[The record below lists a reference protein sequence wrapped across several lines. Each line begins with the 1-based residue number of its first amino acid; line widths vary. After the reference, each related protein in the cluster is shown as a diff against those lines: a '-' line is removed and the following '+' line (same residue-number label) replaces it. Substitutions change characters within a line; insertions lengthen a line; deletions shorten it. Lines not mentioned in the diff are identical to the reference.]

1 MNYSKKSVKKH
12 LFILIFFISNIA
24 SGSIVYPVTISGTGN
39 TIQTLDFEEKAK
51 GESNFSY
58 SHGLTGTQRGAP
70 ESIKTM
76 YIPDSK
82 YKHWGDVAD
91 LGDKFVYFNPYS
103 KRYEVFRFSSVS
115 THLYQAFPIN
125 GGDNSDWKFLE
136 ALGSNTSN
144 NLLKNNNAQ
153 KGLKYWDIIQ
163 NGGEGFA
170 SGFYNNSVNKGFNT
184 SYSWNI
190 KEQTI
195 DMSKFGILT
204 DKDKVMVSVEFKD
217 TYCSNDYLLLEV
229 ELKDKN
235 HNIIKRFS
243 TGKRP
248 TKTPKL
254 CKWAEDRLVEEVFE
268 TINIPVGKTVHY
280 ITYRDGGRDVESWAG
295 RYGVVISNAKVAV
308 VRN

>member
-1 MNYSKKSVKKH
+1 MWKSVILMGLPTQDLKEPIGI
-12 LFILIFFISNIA
+12 LF
-24 SGSIVYPVTISGTGN
+24 
-39 TIQTLDFEEKAK
+39 K
-51 GESNFSY
+51 
-58 SHGLTGTQRGAP
+58 
-70 ESIKTM
+70 M
-76 YIPDSK
+76 
-82 YKHWGDVAD
+82 
-91 LGDKFVYFNPYS
+91 
-103 KRYEVFRFSSVS
+103 
-115 THLYQAFPIN
+115 
-125 GGDNSDWKFLE
+125 
-136 ALGSNTSN
+136 
-144 NLLKNNNAQ
+144 
-153 KGLKYWDIIQ
+153 
-163 NGGEGFA
+163 GGEGFA

>member
-1 MNYSKKSVKKH
+1 
-12 LFILIFFISNIA
+12 
-24 SGSIVYPVTISGTGN
+24 
-39 TIQTLDFEEKAK
+39 
-51 GESNFSY
+51 
-58 SHGLTGTQRGAP
+58 
-70 ESIKTM
+70 M

-136 ALGSNTSN
+136 ALGSNISN

-204 DKDKVMVSVEFKD
+204 DKDTFWGSSLRASQSMTIRKITLSFYFFLKIKCL
-217 TYCSNDYLLLEV
+217 YC
-229 ELKDKN
+229 
-235 HNIIKRFS
+235 
-243 TGKRP
+243 
-248 TKTPKL
+248 
-254 CKWAEDRLVEEVFE
+254 
-268 TINIPVGKTVHY
+268 
-280 ITYRDGGRDVESWAG
+280 
-295 RYGVVISNAKVAV
+295 ISCT
-308 VRN
+308 